1 MTAPRDGRVLVADDQ
16 PDVLDALRLLL
27 GEEGYAC
34 VAVRSP
40 SEILAALEDADFDV
54 AIIDLN
60 YTRDTT
66 SGQEGFELL
75 ARMQAIDRTLPVLV
89 MTAWG
94 SVAGA
99 VEAMRRGARD
109 YIEKPWDD
117 ERLLAAVATQV
128 ALRRA
133 LRQSERLQ
141 AENARRQRR
150 DMPVFIAESPAMQAV
165 RQTVERIAP
174 SDAAVLITGEHGTG
188 KEVVALWL
196 HARSD
201 RAQKPLVTMNAGGLT
216 EGVAESELF
225 GHVKGA
231 FTDAK
236 ADRLGCFELADEGT
250 LFLDEIANMPI
261 ALQAKLLRVLQTG
274 EFRRVGSSRVQHVD
288 VRLISAT
295 NADPAAEVAAGRFRE
310 DLLYRAEHRAPSTCR
325 RCATGGRTS
334 RRSPRTSWP
343 ATRRATARRS
353 AASSRAR
360 GRPRSP
366 PLAGQRA
373 RDRPRDRARRADG
386 RGPAAH
392 ARRPRPGRPRR
403 RRPRARRAGHPRS
416 GRAGPHPEGAG
427 PPRRRRAP
435 RRRAARHE
443 PQRTLPAA
451 AAPWP
456 LTLRAPL
463 GGDAPASTAPWR
475 GSCSSRR
482 LPGVAAAIVLLWR
495 QAYSF
500 EVRWTVATLVVV
512 VLARGGG
519 ARPPGGGP
527 HAQPDRQPAGRA
539 ARGRL
544 LDPRPGARGP
554 ARALGLVVHE
564 VNDLGRTLQRQ
575 RTEAVESTALLSG
588 VMAEIDVARVRLR
601 PGRTGCCS
609 SNPAGARLLGADA
622 EALGGH
628 HAHDLG
634 FEPYLSGEPRRAR
647 SSVRSR
653 RAPAGGRCGAPRSTA
668 TAARTGWSCSP
679 T

>member
-1 MTAPRDGRVLVADDQ
+1 MMAPQDGRVLVADDQ

-34 VAVRSP
+34 VSARSP
-40 SEILAALEDADFDV
+40 AEILAALEDADFDV

-133 LRQSERLQ
+133 LRRSERLQ

-150 DMPVFIAESPAMQAV
+150 DMPVFIAESPAMRAV

-201 RAQKPLVTMNAGGLT
+201 RAQKPLVTMNGGGLS

-250 LFLDEIANMPI
+250 LFLDEIVNMPL

-295 NADPAAEVAAGRFRE
+295 NADPAAEIAGGRFRE
-310 DLLYRAEHRAPSTCR
+310 DLLYRVNTVPIHLPPLRDRREDIAPL
-325 RCATGGRTS
+325 AAHFLAGH
-334 RRSPRTSWP
+334 
-343 ATRRATARRS
+343 TARYRK
-353 AASSRAR
+353 AI
-360 GRPRSP
+360 G
-366 PLAGQRA
+366 GFE
-373 RDRPRDRARRADG
+373 
-386 RGPAAH
+386 
-392 ARRPRPGRPRR
+392 
-403 RRPRARRAGHPRS
+403 PRALVALEAHPWPGNVRELGHAIERAVLM
-416 GRAGPHPEGAG
+416 AEGAVITRDDLGLGG
-427 PPRRRRAP
+427 PGAPAPEPGEPMTLDQAERAHIQKVLA
-435 RRRAARHE
+435 RHGGDVRRAAE
-443 PQRTLPAA
+443 Q
-451 AAPWP
+451 
-456 LTLRAPL
+456 L
-463 GGDAPASTAPWR
+463 GMSRSALY
-475 GSCSSRR
+475 RR
-482 LPGVAAAIVLLWR
+482 L
-495 QAYSF
+495 Q
-500 EVRWTVATLVVV
+500 
-512 VLARGGG
+512 
-519 ARPPGGGP
+519 
-527 HAQPDRQPAGRA
+527 HH
-539 ARGRL
+539 
-544 LDPRPGARGP
+544 
-554 ARALGLVVHE
+554 GL
-564 VNDLGRTLQRQ
+564 
-575 RTEAVESTALLSG
+575 
-588 VMAEIDVARVRLR
+588 
-601 PGRTGCCS
+601 
-609 SNPAGARLLGADA
+609 
-622 EALGGH
+622 
-628 HAHDLG
+628 
-634 FEPYLSGEPRRAR
+634 
-647 SSVRSR
+647 
-653 RAPAGGRCGAPRSTA
+653 
-668 TAARTGWSCSP
+668 
-679 T
+679 